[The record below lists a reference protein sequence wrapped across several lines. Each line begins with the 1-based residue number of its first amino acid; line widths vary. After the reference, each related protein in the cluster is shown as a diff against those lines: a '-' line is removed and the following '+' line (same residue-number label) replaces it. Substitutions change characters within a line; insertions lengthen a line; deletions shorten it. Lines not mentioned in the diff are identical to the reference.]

1 MRAPKTSLT
10 SPHGKL
16 RAVVLVFLKSG
27 RHFRTEDS
35 YEPLLRK
42 VYLHTNFAYQ
52 FRDSVAWLKLTILDS
67 LRNSGPHWS
76 DPLQLD
82 ITDPC
87 EMPALKGT

>member
-16 RAVVLVFLKSG
+16 RAVVLIFLNQ
-27 RHFRTEDS
+27 EDFS
-35 YEPLLRK
+35 ELKTAMNPLLQK

-87 EMPALKGT
+87 KMPALKGT